1 MFKKEI
7 PKYVVPYAKTL
18 DDELDNMARKAGI
31 DPKRFKKVDHEEEI
45 VKIFINP
52 EEDKCPQ

>member
-7 PKYVVPYAKTL
+7 PKYVVPYNTAL
-18 DDELDNMARKAGI
+18 DEELDNMARKAGL
-31 DPKRFKKVDHEEEI
+31 DPKQFKRVEHEEEI
-45 VKIFINP
+45 VRIYIKP